1 MIVSRRF
8 EGKTVLVT
16 GGNSGIGLA
25 AAKGFASEGAR
36 VIIAGR
42 NPDTLEAARAEI
54 GEGTVAIRVDLQSK
68 AAAEDLARQVAEITP
83 RLDSAFINA
92 GISNFGPLA
101 EVTEE
106 VWDELMN
113 VNLKSSF
120 FLAQALLPL
129 FGEGSSI
136 VFCSSIGG
144 IKIKPLA
151 GVYGASKAALTFLSR
166 SLAGELVSR
175 GIRVNTVVPGPIDTP
190 LPGRTGGVPP
200 EAVEAVK
207 EIMRQ
212 DAPMKRFGT
221 PEECAAAA
229 LFLASDD
236 AGYITAQEIIV
247 DGGIVGCG

>member
-1 MIVSRRF
+1 MSNRF

-25 AAKGFASEGAR
+25 AAKGFAREGAR

-42 NPDTLEAARAEI
+42 NPKTLESALAEI
-54 GEGTVAIRVDLQSK
+54 GEGTIAIRTDLSTK
-68 AAAEDLARQVAEITP
+68 AAAEDLANQIAAITSS
-83 RLDSAFINA
+83 LDAAFINA
-92 GISNFGPLA
+92 GISTFGPLA
-101 EVTEE
+101 EVSEE

-129 FGEGSSI
+129 FGPGGSI

-144 IKIKPLA
+144 IKAKPMA
-151 GVYGASKAALTFLSR
+151 GVYGASKAALTYLAR
-166 SLAGELVSR
+166 SLAGELVGR

-200 EAVEAVK
+200 EAVEGVK
-207 EIMRQ
+207 EVMREA
-212 DAPMKRFGT
+212 APMKRFGT
-221 PEECAAAA
+221 PDECAAAA
-229 LFLASDD
+229 LFLASDE
-236 AGYITAQEIIV
+236 AGFITAQEIIV